1 VLVIKLR
8 VGSAPGQLI
17 SAALFLGSFL
27 TYPLGGG
34 GVDDGQGGGAS
45 VCWALGR
52 AVLSTALGL
61 GAMVAKEPGVM
72 VLGLNV

>member
-1 VLVIKLR
+1 
-8 VGSAPGQLI
+8 
-17 SAALFLGSFL
+17 
-27 TYPLGGG
+27 
-34 GVDDGQGGGAS
+34 

-52 AVLSTALGL
+52 AMLSTALGL